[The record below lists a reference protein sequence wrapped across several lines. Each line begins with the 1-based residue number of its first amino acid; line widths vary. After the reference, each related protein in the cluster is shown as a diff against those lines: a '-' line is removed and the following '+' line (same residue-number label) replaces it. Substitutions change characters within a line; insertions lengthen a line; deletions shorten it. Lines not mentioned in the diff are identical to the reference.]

1 MTFFVQ
7 ISRTNENLCRIR
19 RKTAG
24 KLHENW
30 AHIITFRVPK
40 YTQMWFF
47 SWGVFFSIFFSILV
61 AVIHLQSK

>member
-7 ISRTNENLCRIR
+7 IHAQMKICVEY
-19 RKTAG
+19 AG

-30 AHIITFRVPK
+30 AHIITFRAPK
-40 YTQMWFF
+40 YTQIWFF

>member
-7 ISRTNENLCRIR
+7 IHAQMKICVEY
-19 RKTAG
+19 AG

-40 YTQMWFF
+40 YTQLWFF
-47 SWGVFFSIFFSILV
+47 SWGVFSLFFSILV